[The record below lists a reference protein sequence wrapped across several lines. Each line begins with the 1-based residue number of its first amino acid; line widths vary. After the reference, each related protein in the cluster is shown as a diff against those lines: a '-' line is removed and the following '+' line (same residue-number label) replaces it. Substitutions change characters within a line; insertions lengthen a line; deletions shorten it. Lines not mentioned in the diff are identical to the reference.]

1 MLYGTV
7 NGCTK
12 KISRI
17 VCGGDEAFGNDS
29 RRLDHAFERGINAFD
44 TARVYPNSEAVLGRW
59 LRSRRRDEVFVLSKG
74 AFPRRRFVPR
84 LRRRAVLHDLDQSLR
99 ELGTDYIDAYLF
111 HYDSLQVPAN
121 AVVEIAGALQA
132 SGKVQVVGYSNFTLE
147 RLRQIHALAATSIPA
162 LRPSLVS
169 VQMSLPTLNE
179 PMFMWPWFGSI
190 SISGKDQRPT
200 RQWYAEHDL
209 AVFAYS
215 ALARGFFSTPLWSS
229 TGAATERGTE
239 TPIAPASTSWLRR
252 RINDLKGRGTQEPPS
267 RETWLRTK
275 FDSAANRERYRRAT
289 SLAAS
294 RGVTAAQIGL
304 AYVFHKNLNLFAVLG
319 WSSEVKCEENIAA
332 LDIHLSDEEVAWLE
346 VE

>member
-1 MLYGTV
+1 MLYGTI

-17 VCGGDEAFGNDS
+17 VCGGDGAFGNDS

-44 TARVYPNSEAVLGRW
+44 TARAYPNSEAVLGRW

-74 AFPRRRFVPR
+74 AFPRRRLGHR
-84 LRRRAVLHDLDQSLR
+84 LRRQAVLYDLDQSLT
-99 ELGTDYIDAYLF
+99 ELSTDYIDAYLF

-121 AVVEIAGALQA
+121 AVVEIAGALQT
-132 SGKVQVVGYSNFTLE
+132 SGKVRVVGYSNFTLE
-147 RLRQIHALAATSIPA
+147 RLRQIHALATASIPP

-179 PMFMWPWFGSI
+179 TMWPWPGSV
-190 SISGKDQRPT
+190 SISGKDQSPT
-200 RQWYAEHDL
+200 RQWYAEHNL

-215 ALARGFFSTPLWSS
+215 ALARGFFSTPLRSF
-229 TGAATERGTE
+229 TGAAGEKGTR
-239 TPIAPASTSWLRR
+239 TPVAPASTSWLRR
-252 RINDLKGRGTQEPPS
+252 RIDNLKGRDTQEQLS

-294 RGVTAAQIGL
+294 RGATAAQIGL

-319 WSSEVKCEENIAA
+319 WSSKVKCEENIAA
-332 LDIHLSDEEVAWLE
+332 LDIQLSDDDVAWLE